1 MRDNVIDEGEPKPFQ
16 VLLTVRS
23 EDGDFV
29 AQSRINFE
37 LNLRLVDL
45 QQVFRLVK
53 SQALLDAVVAQVVAC
68 EYRCGAG

>member
-1 MRDNVIDEGEPKPFQ
+1 MRNNVIDEGETKPFQ

-37 LNLRLVDL
+37 LNLSLIDL

-53 SQALLDAVVAQVVAC
+53 SPTLLEAVVAQVVAC
-68 EYRCGAG
+68 EYRSGAG